1 MAKRNKNLITS
12 ASDASR
18 TDYLRQQ
25 LDDLDSDIEEARG
38 AGSWQAVASLRR
50 QALVTRDALD
60 TTLAATAP
68 AIDPTVDLSDEQ
80 LVAELVAMV
89 PSLPELALERV
100 EQAIRLHRQGKPA
113 LSLVGSGA

>member
-1 MAKRNKNLITS
+1 
-12 ASDASR
+12 
-18 TDYLRQQ
+18 
-25 LDDLDSDIEEARG
+25 
-38 AGSWQAVASLRR
+38 
-50 QALVTRDALD
+50 
-60 TTLAATAP
+60 
-68 AIDPTVDLSDEQ
+68 VDLSDEQ